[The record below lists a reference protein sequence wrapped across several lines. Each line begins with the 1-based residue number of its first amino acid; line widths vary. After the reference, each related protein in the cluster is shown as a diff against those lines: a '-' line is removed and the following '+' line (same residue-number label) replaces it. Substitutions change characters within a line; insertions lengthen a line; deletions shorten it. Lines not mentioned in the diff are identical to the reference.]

1 MNSKSKPKE
10 PPKANKIPNFQL
22 NVTIIN
28 EDLRF
33 LSFQNSQ
40 RIALIVFILIHIIF
54 AFLLK
59 RWPHNNSWLCFPQS
73 LENSTSVTRT
83 PYQPCASLLGHPLR
97 SSFCIQH
104 THQLE
109 RGSFFP
115 FCSLLNDFH
124 STLYYNIKRNYNIQQ
139 PSERVP

>member
-104 THQLE
+104 PLARTGQ
-109 RGSFFP
+109 FFP
-115 FCSLLNDFH
+115 LLLSFERLP
-124 STLYYNIKRNYNIQQ
+124 LYIILQYQKKLQYSIAF
-139 PSERVP
+139 